1 MDRDV
6 VATER
11 TGGLPEAQALS
22 FSWLYQQV
30 QAYVDQSIYPKAS
43 RLEQAAFRYAIAAA
57 ILGILVGLFGQKVIP
72 SAWALVIAI
81 VCLAVEIGGMLL
93 AYVLMLRR
101 EWRQY
106 ATPRL
111 NHAAEMDGDF
121 ACWLQ
126 VINQLR
132 SFPRQQ
138 REQRLRFAT
147 TLRQRMGERMGLMYG
162 GMDKLG
168 PFPLLIALYLQFR
181 GWEWG
186 DWAGAFDVNLVTGVL
201 LLAIFMMYGAGLLL
215 VAIRIRLD
223 TYIGLLQASLEE
235 QGAGQ

>member
-1 MDRDV
+1 MDRE
-6 VATER
+6 VAAID
-11 TGGLPEAQALS
+11 GGRSTPEAQALS

-43 RLEQAAFRYAIAAA
+43 RLEQWAFRCAIAAA
-57 ILGILVGLFGQKVIP
+57 VLGILVGLFGQNVIP
-72 SAWALVIAI
+72 TSWALVITIA
-81 VCLAVEIGGMLL
+81 CLTVEIGGILL
-93 AYVLMLRR
+93 AYALMLRR

-126 VINQLR
+126 IISQLR
-132 SFPRQQ
+132 RFPRQQ
-138 REQRLRFAT
+138 RELRLRFAT

-181 GWEWG
+181 GWKWG
-186 DWAGAFDVNLVTGVL
+186 DWAGAFDVNVVTGVL

-215 VAIRIRLD
+215 VGIRIRLD
-223 TYIGLLQASLEE
+223 TYISLLQASLEE